1 MDIRDFLFQS
11 SIIRAKA
18 DIHFGIQ
25 VGVSMQGY
33 STKMQWKMNIHE
45 WISMFYGY
53 QSSISHAFTDIYLD
67 IH

>member
-1 MDIRDFLFQS
+1 MAIQKFAVILMDIRDFLFQS

-33 STKMQWKMNIHE
+33 STKMQ
-45 WISMFYGY
+45 
-53 QSSISHAFTDIYLD
+53 
-67 IH
+67 